1 MNIWTES
8 CVMKKV
14 SAFLAAV
21 LLMLSCSERDEPSV
35 PGPDFPQNGQKH
47 FIEVLLRSTG
57 KKAASVDM
65 DFSGCSEVFLVKS
78 DVWWN
83 VSVSEPW
90 MSVEV
95 GDNGIQVELMLEVN
109 LSGND
114 RAGHIVFTSHDGD
127 LSECVNVVQA
137 GTSLVGKAD
146 FSDMMLVMNDHSE
159 NIWSGYLSCFCDGKR
174 EWLFDAFC
182 LSMSRFD
189 GVLVGSADSKVT
201 KTEYEYAIKEYLGP
215 DKWLDRL
222 DRCISASR
230 SYIDGGYEPRKVF
243 IAIPH
248 TNCEEWGDIEGKMMN
263 TKDCREDNVTVAC
276 WFVDRMLNAYA
287 AECVKGKYSNLR
299 LAGFYWQQENGN
311 ILPFYGRPIA
321 GHIHG
326 KNLDFLWIPYF
337 NAYNWSQWAE
347 YGFDKAWLQPNWL
360 FNDRW
365 QDRSHLYDAC
375 SMAAG
380 ASMGVEVEWDSTKD
394 WQRHVDYWDVYEE
407 LGILDSHAL
416 AYYDSGSMIACLD
429 NLSAG
434 KWRTF
439 YERVASDIARRHK
452 RFYGYA
458 NPE

>member
-14 SAFLAAV
+14 SAFSAAI

-57 KKAASVDM
+57 KEAASVDM

-78 DVWWN
+78 DVRWN

-114 RAGHIVFTSHDGD
+114 RAGHIVFASDDGD

-222 DRCISASR
+222 DRCISVCR

-276 WFVDRMLNAYA
+276 WFVDRMLDAYA

-299 LAGFYWQQENGN
+299 LAGFYWQQ
-311 ILPFYGRPIA
+311 
-321 GHIHG
+321 
-326 KNLDFLWIPYF
+326 K
-337 NAYNWSQWAE
+337 
-347 YGFDKAWLQPNWL
+347 
-360 FNDRW
+360 
-365 QDRSHLYDAC
+365 
-375 SMAAG
+375 
-380 ASMGVEVEWDSTKD
+380 
-394 WQRHVDYWDVYEE
+394 
-407 LGILDSHAL
+407 LGIYTERILTFCGFRISMHITGRNGLSTGLIRPGCSRTGFSMTDGRTGRTCMTPVPWL
-416 AYYDSGSMIACLD
+416 PEPQWVWKLSGTVQRIGSAMLITGKFMR
-429 NLSAG
+429 NL
-434 KWRTF
+434 
-439 YERVASDIARRHK
+439 
-452 RFYGYA
+452 GYWTA
-458 NPE
+458 MLLRIMTAVP